1 MQNLTSSGS
10 YSDMDMLEI
19 CNSGMW
25 PSETVPP
32 LCSPCDPAKG
42 PCHSKCPDGSACPW
56 SGVCPHADGTVESTE
71 YGWMRS
77 DAGTGAKPR
86 HPLQSW
92 AEYRSQFST
101 FAILTSPLIL
111 GNVSAL
117 PHHLLVSDMPCDVM
131 SYVELGLVVC
141 ARRIRAT

>member
-1 MQNLTSSGS
+1 MWQNLTSTGS

-32 LCSPCDPAKG
+32 LCSPCDPTKG

-56 SGVCPHADGTVESTE
+56 SGVCPHADGTVESTD

-117 PHHLLVSDMPCDVM
+117 PITFWCLTCDVM
-131 SYVELGLVVC
+131 SCVELGLLVC

>member
-1 MQNLTSSGS
+1 MVALSRFAALSVSLT
-10 YSDMDMLEI
+10 LLF
-19 CNSGMW
+19 
-25 PSETVPP
+25 VQ
-32 LCSPCDPAKG
+32 
-42 PCHSKCPDGSACPW
+42 
-56 SGVCPHADGTVESTE
+56 
-71 YGWMRS
+71 GWMRS

-117 PHHLLVSDMPCDVM
+117 P
-131 SYVELGLVVC
+131 
-141 ARRIRAT
+141 ITF

>member
-1 MQNLTSSGS
+1 
-10 YSDMDMLEI
+10 MDMLEI

-25 PSETVPP
+25 PSEVVPP

-117 PHHLLVSDMPCDVM
+117 PHHLLVSDMPCP
-131 SYVELGLVVC
+131 L
-141 ARRIRAT
+141 

>member
-1 MQNLTSSGS
+1 
-10 YSDMDMLEI
+10 
-19 CNSGMW
+19 
-25 PSETVPP
+25 
-32 LCSPCDPAKG
+32 
-42 PCHSKCPDGSACPW
+42 
-56 SGVCPHADGTVESTE
+56 
-71 YGWMRS
+71 MRS

-117 PHHLLVSDMPCDVM
+117 PHHLLVSDVPSIVM
-131 SYVELGLVVC
+131 ACVELGLAC
-141 ARRIRAT
+141 LRTQDPRNMSKACLDIIANKEIIALSAPHTRPAPHPRSG